1 MGRVSRAS
9 GSPSSP
15 GRNLAVCLALLL
27 SCSGQSSD
35 RCVGDLSQASSEGGS
50 TVNPGELRI
59 FTPALV
65 SLLRKPRL

>member
-9 GSPSSP
+9 ASSSSP
-15 GRNLAVCLALLL
+15 GLSLAGCLALVL

-35 RCVGDLSQASSEGGS
+35 CCVGDLSQASLERGS
-50 TVNPGELRI
+50 TVNPGGLRI

-65 SLLRKPRL
+65 SLPRKPGL